1 MDMYYLILTNTQR
14 STVYKADAGTFA
26 PKYLLDEQ
34 GKRDCYLM
42 FYLYETVVI
51 DNLWKK
57 MIHMLADPFKIK
69 VFETTITRIMKKDDN
84 HHNFLPWHGRR
95 TVIFPL
101 FECFEHIFCH
111 HCIKKNLQKSS
122 AIQNISITLSLVIIA
137 IIVCN
142 SLYFSTIKLQQFSL
156 IAKFTDTYNS

>member
-1 MDMYYLILTNTQR
+1 MGYSLEHLMDMYYLILTNTQR

-57 MIHMLADPFKIK
+57 MTHMLADLDKGQLYKSKFPLYHPFKIK
-69 VFETTITRIMKKDDN
+69 RGDLR
-84 HHNFLPWHGRR
+84 H
-95 TVIFPL
+95 
-101 FECFEHIFCH
+101 
-111 HCIKKNLQKSS
+111 
-122 AIQNISITLSLVIIA
+122 
-137 IIVCN
+137 
-142 SLYFSTIKLQQFSL
+142 L
-156 IAKFTDTYNS
+156 ILINQT